1 MPEHAMK
8 RHDLLPVLEL
18 VIGDNLGPRDLTN
31 ASSIT
36 LLLTNVE
43 TGALLPIGGVMS
55 KDADQVNN
63 TGRCVYE
70 WADGDTDVAGK
81 YKAEVE
87 VIWSNNKPETFPS
100 VGTFTVK
107 INADLNDLP

>member
-8 RHDLLPVLEL
+8 RHDLLPILEL
-18 VIGDNLGPRDLTN
+18 VIGDNLGPRDLTQ

-43 TGALLPIGGVMS
+43 TNAPLVINGVMD
-55 KDADQVNN
+55 KDPDQVANK
-63 TGRCVYE
+63 GRCTYAWV
-70 WADGDTDVAGK
+70 DGDTDIAGK

-87 VIWSNNKPETFPS
+87 VMWSNNKPETFPS
-100 VGTFTVK
+100 TGTFTVK